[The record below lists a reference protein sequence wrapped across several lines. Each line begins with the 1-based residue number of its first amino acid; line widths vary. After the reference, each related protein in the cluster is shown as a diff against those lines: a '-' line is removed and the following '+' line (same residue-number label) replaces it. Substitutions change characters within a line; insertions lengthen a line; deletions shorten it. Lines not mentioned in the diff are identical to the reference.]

1 MYERGRARIE
11 VRRRGG
17 GELRRQKMSRKRRW
31 KGGTGRETEK
41 MRDTVCIT
49 ICTIWSAVKSLVEN
63 ITTKTTSLTN
73 LTK

>member
-1 MYERGRARIE
+1 
-11 VRRRGG
+11 
-17 GELRRQKMSRKRRW
+17 MSRKRRW